1 MKTSV
6 VMIRKMGDFEV
17 HQRTKDGMFN
27 ATTLLKQ
34 FNKGERGREVSEFLG
49 NKKTIDF
56 IKAIEE
62 AENLNTEKVV
72 LITRGKNGGTL
83 MHPYL
88 FIDFAMWIDPK
99 FKVKVIRFVYD
110 QLIKE
115 RHNAGDNYKRLSES
129 GVKLNNYSF
138 PQVATAMNWI
148 VFGEKGKGQ
157 RQIATQEQLIE
168 LNRIQVELSF
178 AIDMGYIETFDG
190 LMAEMRKMWKMK
202 KNQTPF

>member
-157 RQIATQEQLIE
+157 RQIATQDQLIE